1 MAPRAA
7 NERDPAAALAA
18 VLGRPFPGIEL
29 FDRIPDTVFFIK
41 DREARYV
48 AVNET
53 LAQRCKLADR
63 RALIG
68 RKASEVF
75 AAPLGERFEA
85 QDLKV
90 IAEGLSIRAKMELH
104 LYPDGGEGWC
114 LTWKEPLI
122 DPAGVIRGLAGIS
135 RDAPALS
142 GSAPVS
148 RALSATLAYVDDH
161 LGAALAHSRPRETSR
176 PFTVPVRSK
185 NRRAVRPLRRAI
197 SVAALRI
204 DRACDRLRHTA
215 APLSELAL
223 ECGYAD
229 QAAFTRQFH
238 KSESR
243 SDAGRV
249 SAATSRGRR
258 WALGGPG
265 DTAPASN
272 ADALDHDEVRAGLVS
287 AGAAAQQW
295 SRKLQGRTFSFPTLR
310 HQPTRYEKGGRR
322 PPLCTKP
329 GT

>member
-1 MAPRAA
+1 LKTSKIAPRAA
-7 NERDPAAALAA
+7 NEPDPAAALAA

-29 FDRIPDTVFFIK
+29 FDRVPDTVFFIK

-48 AVNET
+48 VVNET
-53 LAQRCKLADR
+53 LAQRCKFADR

-90 IAEGLSIRAKMELH
+90 VAEGLSIRAKMELH
-104 LYPDGGEGWC
+104 LYPNGSEGWC

-122 DPAGVIRGLAGIS
+122 DADGVIRGLAGIS

-142 GSAPVS
+142 GSAPIS

-161 LGAALAHSRPRETSR
+161 LDQ
-176 PFTVPVRSK
+176 
-185 NRRAVRPLRRAI
+185 PLRIPDLAGRAGLSPFQFDQRI
-197 SVAALRI
+197 RTLFGLSAGQYLSRLRI
-204 DRACDRLRHTA
+204 DRACDRLRHTD

-238 KSESR
+238 KSVGLTPG
-243 SDAGRV
+243 AYRV
-249 SAATSRGRR
+249 ARAQWRKRVMAAKV
-258 WALGGPG
+258 
-265 DTAPASN
+265 ASI
-272 ADALDHDEVRAGLVS
+272 S
-287 AGAAAQQW
+287 
-295 SRKLQGRTFSFPTLR
+295 
-310 HQPTRYEKGGRR
+310 
-322 PPLCTKP
+322 
-329 GT
+329 